1 MRSLLKIVMVFAVIS
16 FVGSASAQTKVQ
28 KIGHIDFAKLYQ
40 AIPGQDTIQAQFA
53 AYQKSLNDDY
63 NKSTAEYTAKL
74 EEYQKGMATMSNIIK
89 QTREKELTDMQDRLK
104 QFEQNAQKDLQDKQN
119 ALMAPTIAKAN
130 KAINDVA
137 KENGF
142 SYIFN
147 TTDGVLLYSEGGDDI
162 MPLVKK
168 KLNLK

>member
-1 MRSLLKIVMVFAVIS
+1 MVFAVIS

-40 AIPGQDTIQAQFA
+40 AIPGQDTIQAQFT

-63 NKSTAEYTAKL
+63 NKSTAEYTTKL
-74 EEYQKGMATMSNIIK
+74 DEYTKGMATMSNIIK

-137 KENGF
+137 KENGYA
-142 SYIFN
+142 YIFDSN
-147 TTDGVLLYSEGGDDI
+147 SLLYFGGGEDVTA
-162 MPLVKK
+162 LVKK
-168 KLNLK
+168 KLNMN

>member
-1 MRSLLKIVMVFAVIS
+1 
-16 FVGSASAQTKVQ
+16 
-28 KIGHIDFAKLYQ
+28 
-40 AIPGQDTIQAQFA
+40 
-53 AYQKSLNDDY
+53 
-63 NKSTAEYTAKL
+63 
-74 EEYQKGMATMSNIIK
+74 MSNIIK